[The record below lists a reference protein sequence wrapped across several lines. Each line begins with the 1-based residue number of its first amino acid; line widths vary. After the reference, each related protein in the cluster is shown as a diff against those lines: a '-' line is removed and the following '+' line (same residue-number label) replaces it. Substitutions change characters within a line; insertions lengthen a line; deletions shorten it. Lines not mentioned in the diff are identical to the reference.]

1 MRTSHISTYTCT
13 HLVHSSTGKCQG
25 NLSFLRPFPHSRCRK
40 EAKSDTYLSTWLV
53 FNVICSPRLV
63 TRITESAERLQ
74 TLERPRKTRQSKK
87 VGRAVK
93 NKRVVHLVSK
103 IELTFVSTPSL
114 LLDVK
119 ALKNKVTFVVLFLCI
134 SVECSDK
141 IKITR

>member
-1 MRTSHISTYTCT
+1 M
-13 HLVHSSTGKCQG
+13 V
-25 NLSFLRPFPHSRCRK
+25 
-40 EAKSDTYLSTWLV
+40 
-53 FNVICSPRLV
+53 V

-74 TLERPRKTRQSKK
+74 TLERQRETRHSKK

>member
-1 MRTSHISTYTCT
+1 M
-13 HLVHSSTGKCQG
+13 V
-25 NLSFLRPFPHSRCRK
+25 
-40 EAKSDTYLSTWLV
+40 
-53 FNVICSPRLV
+53 V

-74 TLERPRKTRQSKK
+74 TLERQRKPRQSKK

>member
-1 MRTSHISTYTCT
+1 M
-13 HLVHSSTGKCQG
+13 V
-25 NLSFLRPFPHSRCRK
+25 
-40 EAKSDTYLSTWLV
+40 
-53 FNVICSPRLV
+53 V

-74 TLERPRKTRQSKK
+74 TLERQRETRQSKK

-93 NKRVVHLVSK
+93 NKRVVYLVSK

>member
-1 MRTSHISTYTCT
+1 MIGLTLFAYQA
-13 HLVHSSTGKCQG
+13 LV
-25 NLSFLRPFPHSRCRK
+25 
-40 EAKSDTYLSTWLV
+40 
-53 FNVICSPRLV
+53 V
-63 TRITESAERLQ
+63 TRIFESAERLQ
-74 TLERPRKTRQSKK
+74 TLERQSKK

>member
-1 MRTSHISTYTCT
+1 M
-13 HLVHSSTGKCQG
+13 V
-25 NLSFLRPFPHSRCRK
+25 
-40 EAKSDTYLSTWLV
+40 
-53 FNVICSPRLV
+53 V

-74 TLERPRKTRQSKK
+74 TLERQRETRQSKK

>member
-1 MRTSHISTYTCT
+1 M
-13 HLVHSSTGKCQG
+13 
-25 NLSFLRPFPHSRCRK
+25 
-40 EAKSDTYLSTWLV
+40 
-53 FNVICSPRLV
+53 

-74 TLERPRKTRQSKK
+74 TLERQRETRQSKK